1 VRKLS
6 VVVASMVLS
15 VLLAGMALAM
25 PMMLIFGPSK
35 AMAGWWGD
43 KTPILAP
50 VMGRLEIPLASI
62 NNGKAHHFKV
72 LASDGVMVTFF
83 VLKSSDGVIRA
94 AIDACDVCYRAGKG
108 YEQSG
113 DEMVCQN
120 CGMRFASVKINEVK
134 GGCNPAPLT
143 RIIEGE
149 KLVIAMT
156 DIDQN
161 SWYCKYKK

>member
-1 VRKLS
+1 MRKISIVLA
-6 VVVASMVLS
+6 VVTMLA
-15 VLLAGMALAM
+15 LLVGT
-25 PMMLIFGPSK
+25 

-43 KTPILAP
+43 KVKSTTPIN
-50 VMGRLEIPLASI
+50 GRLEIPLASI
-62 NNGKAHHFKV
+62 SDGKAHHFKV
-72 LASDGVMVTFF
+72 QASDGVMVTFF

-120 CGMRFASVKINEVK
+120 CGMRFASVKINEIK

-143 RIIEGE
+143 RTIEGE
-149 KLVIAMT
+149 KLVIAMN

-161 SWYCKYKK
+161 SWYCKYKKS